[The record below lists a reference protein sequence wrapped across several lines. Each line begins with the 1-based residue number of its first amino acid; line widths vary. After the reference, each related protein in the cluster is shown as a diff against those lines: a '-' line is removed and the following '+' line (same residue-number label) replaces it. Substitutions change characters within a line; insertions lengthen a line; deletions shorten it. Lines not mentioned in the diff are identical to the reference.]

1 MPRRASYEWVV
12 KALTGGAPSVIVR
25 YGTLIAE
32 RCAVRNSLSA
42 LLGTAKEAR

>member
-25 YGTLIAE
+25 YGTLIAQ
-32 RCAVRNSLSA
+32 RCAGRVGPSA
-42 LLGTAKEAR
+42 LLGTAKEAK